1 MEYLNWVMDGLQAA
15 SMVIAGASAV
25 AALTP
30 SKRDDEV
37 VGKIRGAVDKA
48 RKVADVLALN
58 IFHAKRK

>member
-1 MEYLNWVMDGLQAA
+1 MDYVDLVVNGLQAA

-37 VGKIRGAVDKA
+37 VGKIRGTVDKV
-48 RKVADVLALN
+48 RNVADVLALN